1 MKILCTICAR
11 SGSKGLKNKN
21 IKQLLGKPLIYYTIK
36 QAKDAKI
43 FNNIVV
49 STDSKKIK
57 RIANKLNVSCWY
69 LRSKKLSNDYS
80 SKLPV
85 IKDALVKS
93 EKKFNIKYDYIC
105 DLDVTSPLRKIKDII
120 LSYEKVKKR
129 NIQNLVSV
137 CSSKKNPFFNVI
149 MKNKEGYKI
158 VSSFSE
164 KYKRRQDAP
173 NCYDVNASIYFWKR
187 QALIT
192 NKKLIGS
199 QTNIHIMPQNRSIDI
214 DTKDDFEY
222 VEYLLKK
229 NGKNRF

>member
-1 MKILCTICAR
+1 
-11 SGSKGLKNKN
+11 
-21 IKQLLGKPLIYYTIK
+21 
-36 QAKDAKI
+36 
-43 FNNIVV
+43 
-49 STDSKKIK
+49 
-57 RIANKLNVSCWY
+57 
-69 LRSKKLSNDYS
+69 
-80 SKLPV
+80 
-85 IKDALVKS
+85 
-93 EKKFNIKYDYIC
+93 
-105 DLDVTSPLRKIKDII
+105 
-120 LSYEKVKKR
+120 
-129 NIQNLVSV
+129 
-137 CSSKKNPFFNVI
+137 

>member
-43 FNNIVV
+43 FSNIVV
-49 STDSKKIK
+49 STDSEKIK

-85 IKDALVKS
+85 IKDTLIKS

-120 LSYEKVKKR
+120 LSYEKVKKK

-149 MKNKEGYKI
+149 MKKKEGYKI

-173 NCYDVNASIYFWKR
+173 NCYDVNASIYFWTR

>member
-11 SGSKGLKNKN
+11 SGSKGIKNKN

-36 QAKDAKI
+36 QAKNAKI
-43 FNNIVV
+43 FSNIVV
-49 STDSKKIK
+49 STDSAKIK
-57 RIANKLNVSCWY
+57 KIANKYKVSCWY

-85 IKDALVKS
+85 IKDALIKS
-93 EKKFNIKYDYIC
+93 EKKFGIKYDYIC

-120 LSYEKVKKR
+120 LSYKKVKKK
-129 NIQNLVSV
+129 NIQNLISV
-137 CSSKKNPFFNVI
+137 CFSKKNPFFNVI
-149 MKNKEGYKI
+149 IKKNKGFEI
-158 VSSFSE
+158 VNYSSR

-173 NCYDVNASIYFWKR
+173 VCYDVNAAIYFWKR
-187 QALIT
+187 QALIA

-229 NGKNRF
+229 NGKN

>member
-11 SGSKGLKNKN
+11 SGSQGLKNKN
-21 IKQLLGKPLIYYTIK
+21 IKQLLGKPLMYYTIK

-43 FNNIVV
+43 FSNIVV
-49 STDSKKIK
+49 STDSEKIK

-85 IKDALVKS
+85 IKDTLVKS

-120 LSYEKVKKR
+120 LSYEKVKKK

-137 CSSKKNPFFNVI
+137 CFSKKNPFFNVI
-149 MKNKEGYKI
+149 MKKKEGYKI
-158 VSSFSE
+158 VSSFSG

-199 QTNIHIMPQNRSIDI
+199 QTDIHIMPQNRSIDI

-222 VEYLLKK
+222 VKYLLKK